1 MDVKEL
7 FDHIAPLMTETDQD
21 EMAKRFDAL
30 MLDIQLSVLNGE
42 KKQAGLIQKVVSTA
56 GKLSKKA
63 SIPSVA
69 RKLDYIKDAQNKT
82 FWQAGDIQAIERLR
96 IELRD
101 LIKFIDFESTP
112 IYFTMF
118 EDEFEGNVM
127 EHQLVYNFND
137 LDAYKRKVE
146 QYLKQHSSHL
156 TIHKIRNNI
165 QITKGELGELEIM
178 LFNQGELGT
187 KEEFVKAFGE
197 QPLGK
202 FIRGIVGLD
211 TNAAKL
217 AFGEILIGQTLNS
230 QQIRF
235 MDTIINFFTVKGIIE
250 PEMLFE
256 PPFTDINTS
265 GIRGLFDEI
274 TSQKIVSLINQINH
288 TAEAA

>member
-1 MDVKEL
+1 M
-7 FDHIAPLMTETDQD
+7 
-21 EMAKRFDAL
+21 
-30 MLDIQLSVLNGE
+30 
-42 KKQAGLIQKVVSTA
+42 
-56 GKLSKKA
+56 
-63 SIPSVA
+63 
-69 RKLDYIKDAQNKT
+69 DYIKDAQNKT
-82 FWQAGDIQAIERLR
+82 FWQAGDIPAIERLR

-101 LIKFIDFESTP
+101 LVKFIDFESTP

-118 EDEFEGNVM
+118 EDEVEPNIT
-127 EHQLVYNFND
+127 EHQLVYGFND

-146 QYLKQHSSHL
+146 QYLKQNSSHL

-165 QITKGELGELEIM
+165 QITKGELGELELM

-187 KEEFVKAFGE
+187 KEEFIKAFGE

-217 AFGEILIGQTLNS
+217 AFGEILSGQTLNS

-235 MDTIINFFTVKGIIE
+235 MDTIINFFTVKGVIE
-250 PEMLFE
+250 PAMLFE

-265 GIRGLFDEI
+265 GIMGVFDELTSTKII
-274 TSQKIVSLINQINH
+274 TLIEQINH